1 MTNYFESQEAS
12 KNARGEGRPVR
23 STLLREVNDRIREVG
38 RDGDASIL
46 EFVCEC
52 GGGSCIA
59 MVELTT
65 GEYDGIRKTTSPVLA
80 PEHVTA

>member
-1 MTNYFESQEAS
+1 MANHFDSQGAL
-12 KNARGEGRPVR
+12 KNARGDGRPVR
-23 STLLREVNDRIREVG
+23 SELLREVNDRIREVG
-38 RDGDASIL
+38 RDGDVSSL

-65 GEYDGIRKTTSPVLA
+65 GEYDGIRKTTNSVLA
-80 PEHVTA
+80 PDHVTV

>member
-1 MTNYFESQEAS
+1 LS
-12 KNARGEGRPVR
+12 G
-23 STLLREVNDRIREVG
+23 
-38 RDGDASIL
+38 L

-52 GGGSCIA
+52 GGGDCVA

-65 GEYDGIRKTTSPVLA
+65 GEYDGIRKTTKLVLA